1 MAKNSYYNELHD
13 SVLIFSLYLYSD
25 INEFRIKHPGCK
37 LIVYQMEPLCTID
50 HWWKPEKIIA
60 ELKKA
65 DEVWDYDYQNVILL
79 KLHGINAKFKPFLY
93 TSENEYRIN
102 DSTRDIDVLFYG
114 TASPKRGQWLSDVL
128 FHIHETVNAVCLT
141 NIFHPTIEN
150 YINRS
155 KIIIN
160 IHNAPSVR
168 QQEQPRLG
176 YLLTNGKHIISE
188 KSSINYY
195 GDLITEVND
204 WKEMVITI
212 HDILKN
218 YDIENEKNIKNRFSQ
233 ISYDDI
239 TTHAKQELETKILK

>member
-1 MAKNSYYNELHD
+1 VN
-13 SVLIFSLYLYSD
+13 
-25 INEFRIKHPGCK
+25 
-37 LIVYQMEPLCTID
+37 TID
-50 HWWKPEKIIA
+50 KYGNSLLHLAIFHNKYSTINNILDNENFRNFNTTNEDGVSPFGLACKRKNIYLID
-60 ELKKA
+60 LFLQHNI
-65 DEVWDYDYQNVILL
+65 EVTAN
-79 KLHGINAKFKPFLY
+79 
-93 TSENEYRIN
+93 
-102 DSTRDIDVLFYG
+102 DIDVLFYG

-141 NIFHPTIEN
+141 NIFHPTIES

-155 KIIIN
+155 KIVIN
-160 IHNAPSVR
+160 IHNAPSVK

-195 GDLITEVND
+195 GDLITEVNN
-204 WKEMVITI
+204 WKEMVISI

-233 ISYDDI
+233 ISYEHI
-239 TTHAKQELETKILK
+239 TEYAKQELETKILK